1 MGSSTTPTE
10 PIHGGD
16 SNEKTKWFK
25 WQAGA
30 VGAAGLALLFN
41 GIKAS
46 PAFTEAVAK
55 AKTDNTETTASAA
68 QQDAVMNEFHERTG
82 QATDPG
88 TGTIAPGYDRG
99 ELRGQRGRGGEGG
112 RPDRRAMAGSPG
124 AGGSSMTGSGE
135 VGSGG
140 MQPYGGSSSN
150 GSSSGSIG
158 SGGSMSGSGSSSSSS
173 TMPQTRTKRS

>member
-1 MGSSTTPTE
+1 MKKS
-10 PIHGGD
+10 
-16 SNEKTKWFK
+16 KWFK

-55 AKTDNTETTASAA
+55 AKTDNTETTASAI

-88 TGTIAPGYDRG
+88 TGTMAPGYDRG

-124 AGGSSMTGSGE
+124 TGGSSMTGSG
-135 VGSGG
+135 ST
-140 MQPYGGSSSN
+140 QPYGGSSSN

-158 SGGSMSGSGSSSSSS
+158 SRGSMSGSGSSSSSS